1 MNVLVTA
8 ATRHGSVMEV
18 ATIIAG
24 LLEDAGLDTDVKQ
37 PDDVRSLDGYD
48 AVVIGSAVYMGRW
61 LEPARRLVERC
72 SGQFAG
78 RSVWLFSSGPLGE
91 PPKPDPEP
99 VDVERMRTLTGAID
113 HRVFSGRLV
122 KSELGFAEKVVVAGV
137 RAPYGDFRPW
147 EDVMTWARG
156 IADRLRTIDL
166 AATLDI
172 PPPTLVEV

>member
-1 MNVLVTA
+1 MHVLVTA
-8 ATRHGSVMEV
+8 ATRHGSTMEI
-18 ATIIAG
+18 ATIVAG
-24 LLEDAGLDTDVKQ
+24 ILEDAGLETDVQ
-37 PDDVRSLDGYD
+37 PSSEVRSLDGYE

-72 SGQFAG
+72 TAQFAG
-78 RSVWLFSSGPLGE
+78 RSVWLFSCGPLGE

-99 VDVERMRTLTGAID
+99 VDAERTRMATGAID
-113 HRVFSGRLV
+113 HRVFPGRLV
-122 KSELGFAEKVVVAGV
+122 KTELGFAEKVAVAGV

-147 EDVMTWARG
+147 DDVMTWACG

-172 PPPTLVEV
+172 PTPTPIEV